1 MTENNID
8 MPLDMKVGEIL
19 RNARTLGRRK
29 REISTI
35 SKQLCIKEEF
45 LQALEDG
52 NYKVIPE
59 TVYILGFARNYAVEL
74 GLDPD
79 EIVNRIKKELGL
91 LSDCEDEEKTGIMG
105 GACAVPGNDITEKK
119 SNKKDFLTKIYKF
132 IHKNWLWFT
141 IGIAVFVIAIIALVI
156 FLPKTSNES
165 IETSTEVVQVSE
177 VLEPKYRVNSC
188 SDCKNCFE
196 NFICL
201 DREGNLYSCNRNY
214 GIEEF
219 FYGNINK
226 VSLND
231 VYNKIDYLKK
241 ERIKYLNNSK
251 CKKCAIFEY
260 CYGGCPS
267 CAYNIHNTYL
277 YPEDYFCYSKIEIR
291 NYILKKLQNNGD
303 LEYYQQKLKQIKL

>member
-91 LSDCEDEEKTGIMG
+91 LSDCEDEEETGIMG

-177 VLEPKYRVNSC
+177 VLEPKYKLDVRDRFGTENIEKAEVVLQANQESWVKVEDARGNTIFSRVLVPG
-188 SDCKNCFE
+188 DIYYVPVGEKYKATF
-196 NFICL
+196 
-201 DREGNLYSCNRNY
+201 GNAG
-214 GIEEF
+214 GIDIWVNGKLAPKQGADHVRKSGIVMTAEA
-219 FYGNINK
+219 
-226 VSLND
+226 LT
-231 VYNKIDYLKK
+231 
-241 ERIKYLNNSK
+241 
-251 CKKCAIFEY
+251 A
-260 CYGGCPS
+260 PS
-267 CAYNIHNTYL
+267 
-277 YPEDYFCYSKIEIR
+277 
-291 NYILKKLQNNGD
+291 QNGD
-303 LEYYQQKLKQIKL
+303 K

>member
-91 LSDCEDEEKTGIMG
+91 LSDCEDEEETGIMG

-177 VLEPKYRVNSC
+177 VLEPKYKLDVRDSFGTENKEKAEVVLQANQESWVKVEDARGNTIFSRVLVPG
-188 SDCKNCFE
+188 DIYYVPVGEKYKATF
-196 NFICL
+196 
-201 DREGNLYSCNRNY
+201 GNAG
-214 GIEEF
+214 GIDIWVNGKLAPKQGADHVRKSGIVMTAEA
-219 FYGNINK
+219 
-226 VSLND
+226 LT
-231 VYNKIDYLKK
+231 
-241 ERIKYLNNSK
+241 
-251 CKKCAIFEY
+251 A
-260 CYGGCPS
+260 PS
-267 CAYNIHNTYL
+267 
-277 YPEDYFCYSKIEIR
+277 
-291 NYILKKLQNNGD
+291 QNGD
-303 LEYYQQKLKQIKL
+303 K